1 MPYYAVAN
9 GNNIGIF
16 DNWNDCYYSV
26 NKYKNAIYKKFST
39 IDEAKSFIIDNNKN
53 NNNKNNNNKNNNNKN
68 NNNSESI
75 KHIDYY
81 VYTDGSC
88 SNNGK
93 HNACAGIGI
102 FFGINDYR
110 NVSKKIEGKQT
121 NNTAELFAIIE
132 VFPIIKND
140 ILNKKNITIIS
151 DSEYAIK
158 CATSYGEK
166 QYNKNYIYNI
176 PNKELVKLIYE
187 TYKDISNVHFQHI
200 KAHTNNDDI
209 HSIGNMYADKLA
221 NKAIGLDICPY
232 NK

>member
-9 GNNIGIF
+9 GNKIGIF
-16 DNWNDCYYSV
+16 DTWNDCYFSV
-26 NKYKNAIYKKFST
+26 YKYKNAIYKKFKT
-39 IDEAKSFIIDNNKN
+39 KEEADIFILDNSNNSNNSN
-53 NNNKNNNNKNNNNKN
+53 NNNI
-68 NNNSESI
+68 ESI
-75 KHIDYY
+75 KYIDYY
-81 VYTDGSC
+81 LYTDGSC
-88 SNNGK
+88 INNGK
-93 HNACAGIGI
+93 DNATAGIGI

-121 NNTAELFAIIE
+121 NNTAELLAIIE
-132 VFPIIKND
+132 TFPIIKND

-158 CATSYGEK
+158 CATTYGEK
-166 QYNKNYIYNI
+166 HYNKNYISNI

-200 KAHTNNDDI
+200 KAHTNNNDI
-209 HSIGNMYADKLA
+209 HSIGNMHADRLA
-221 NKAIGLDICPY
+221 NQAIGLDNCPY